1 MNVSPVRGVV
11 RVLSTAAV
19 AVGPVCGMHAQN
31 TLDALPAM
39 PPLDCYLGR
48 DVVPY
53 PSLREADV
61 MWERRVWRVVDLGH
75 PQNSAWRAPTGHA
88 GGCYSLFAIIRNAL
102 LLEGAITAF
111 DAGPAGKDDA
121 FQRPMNADALVE
133 LLDGTDGVQEAEVT
147 RYMIKEDWIF
157 DKQRGVMEVRIIGL
171 APMRELRGGDGELRG
186 HAPLFWL
193 YFPECRPLFARWL
206 AYRDVDGTDHSFEEL
221 FATRRFQGTILKVG
235 NVMDRS
241 TDEYKIGLDALLE
254 AEGVRE
260 QLVKLHFHLWNY

>member
-1 MNVSPVRGVV
+1 MKVSPVHLPV
-11 RVLSTAAV
+11 RLLSTAAV
-19 AVGPVCGMHAQN
+19 TVGLVCVMHAQS
-31 TLDALPAM
+31 TLDASPVT
-39 PPLDCYLGR
+39 PPSDCYLGQ

-75 PQNSAWRAPTGHA
+75 PRNSAWWAPTGHA
-88 GGCYSLFAIIRNAL
+88 DGCYSLFAIIRNAL
-102 LLEGAITAF
+102 LLEGAITAY

-121 FQRPMNADALVE
+121 FQRPLGNEAIVG
-133 LLDGTDGVQEAEVT
+133 LLAGADGVQEAEVT
-147 RYMIKEDWIF
+147 RYAIKEDWIF
-157 DKQRGVMEVRIIGL
+157 DKQRGVMDVRIIGL

-193 YFPECRPLFARWL
+193 YFPERRPLFARWL

-221 FATRRFQGTILKVG
+221 FATRRFQGTIVKVG
-235 NVMDRS
+235 NAMDRT

-260 QLVKLHFHLWNY
+260 QLFKLHFDLWNY